1 MGNRKHY
8 MKILYP
14 QGVFHPVLYPE
25 RLLCCLAF
33 RTVPVS
39 ATVVAG
45 TFATTT
51 IATRYVPAQSLR
63 AAFLQRI
70 KRSYDKAIGMVSFNV
85 LF

>member
-1 MGNRKHY
+1 
-8 MKILYP
+8 
-14 QGVFHPVLYPE
+14 
-25 RLLCCLAF
+25 
-33 RTVPVS
+33 VPVS

-51 IATRYVPAQSLR
+51 IATLYVPAQRLG

-70 KRSYDKAIGMVSFNV
+70 KRSDDKTIGVVFFNI

>member
-1 MGNRKHY
+1 
-8 MKILYP
+8 
-14 QGVFHPVLYPE
+14 
-25 RLLCCLAF
+25 
-33 RTVPVS
+33 VPVS

-51 IATRYVPAQSLR
+51 IATLYVPAQSLR

-70 KRSYDKAIGMVSFNV
+70 KRSDDKTIGMVLFNI